1 MFHQLSRPFQL
12 LLLAFM
18 TVIFLVFP
26 VPLWASD
33 VRYTECGRPV
43 QCGSIQNIFKI
54 ECQDEVPVIQIMSES
69 FRVLKINHDNHILR
83 LTRLDLYNGT
93 CPSRFLNTTMNYLFS
108 YSPHFGNLTLF
119 FGCSSA
125 SPALASNKFS
135 CRRNN
140 TSSIETGYFTIGS
153 IPTDGN
159 LGNCNV
165 SITVPVLPSA
175 VSALINNSASLEQ
188 VLNDGFEVLWIIDD
202 TACSE
207 CMGSGGRC
215 GYNTSHF
222 QPICF
227 CSDQPYL
234 LRCPALPG
242 TTVQDHKPDAGILIL
257 IGQGGYG
264 IVYKGNLPDGHLV
277 AVKILSEPK
286 GNGEEFINEVAS
298 ISRTSHVNIV
308 TLLGFCFEGHKRALI
323 YEFMPNGSLENGCNT
338 RILHLDIKPQ
348 NILLDQDFTPKI
360 CDFGL
365 AKLCPT
371 KESSMSLLS
380 ARGTVGYV
388 APEVFSRNFGV
399 VSHKSDV
406 YSFGMMILEMV
417 AGRKIIDTGV
427 SCSSEIYF
435 PHWIYKHLELEDDH
449 LKLQQIFTNRP
460 SIHKAVDMLEGGH
473 EDLQIPPKPFPSSPV
488 RTPPGTPTTSSTNL
502 FQSSDEYTST
512 ITLA

>member
-1 MFHQLSRPFQL
+1 MFHQPSRPFQL

-43 QCGSIQNIFKI
+43 QCGSIQNITYPFWGSPRPPYCGLPEFKI

-108 YSPHFGNLTLF
+108 YSPHFGNLTRF

-175 VSALINNSASLEQ
+175 VSAIINNSASLEQ

-242 TTVQDHKPDAGILIL
+242 TTVQGTYAFSEKFHEFRLFSMKMFYESALLCLICCKFSPIRHNCTSYIFISFSFKFPAATVIL
-257 IGQGGYG
+257 Y
-264 IVYKGNLPDGHLV
+264 YS
-277 AVKILSEPK
+277 LS
-286 GNGEEFINEVAS
+286 
-298 ISRTSHVNIV
+298 
-308 TLLGFCFEGHKRALI
+308 
-323 YEFMPNGSLENGCNT
+323 
-338 RILHLDIKPQ
+338 
-348 NILLDQDFTPKI
+348 
-360 CDFGL
+360 
-365 AKLCPT
+365 
-371 KESSMSLLS
+371 
-380 ARGTVGYV
+380 
-388 APEVFSRNFGV
+388 
-399 VSHKSDV
+399 
-406 YSFGMMILEMV
+406 
-417 AGRKIIDTGV
+417 
-427 SCSSEIYF
+427 
-435 PHWIYKHLELEDDH
+435 
-449 LKLQQIFTNRP
+449 
-460 SIHKAVDMLEGGH
+460 
-473 EDLQIPPKPFPSSPV
+473 
-488 RTPPGTPTTSSTNL
+488 
-502 FQSSDEYTST
+502 
-512 ITLA
+512 

>member
-1 MFHQLSRPFQL
+1 MFHKLSRPFQL
-12 LLLAFM
+12 LLCAFM

-43 QCGSIQNIFKI
+43 QCGSIQNITYPFWGSPRPPYCGLPEFKI

-188 VLNDGFEVLWIIDD
+188 VLNDGFQVLWIIDD

-234 LRCPALPG
+234 LWCPALPG
-242 TTVQDHKPDAGILIL
+242 TTVQGTCAFSEKFPEFRLFSIAFYEDILW
-257 IGQGGYG
+257 
-264 IVYKGNLPDGHLV
+264 KCPALPY
-277 AVKILSEPK
+277 
-286 GNGEEFINEVAS
+286 
-298 ISRTSHVNIV
+298 
-308 TLLGFCFEGHKRALI
+308 LL
-323 YEFMPNGSLENGCNT
+323 
-338 RILHLDIKPQ
+338 Q
-348 NILLDQDFTPKI
+348 
-360 CDFGL
+360 
-365 AKLCPT
+365 
-371 KESSMSLLS
+371 
-380 ARGTVGYV
+380 V
-388 APEVFSRNFGV
+388 
-399 VSHKSDV
+399 
-406 YSFGMMILEMV
+406 
-417 AGRKIIDTGV
+417 
-427 SCSSEIYF
+427 
-435 PHWIYKHLELEDDH
+435 
-449 LKLQQIFTNRP
+449 
-460 SIHKAVDMLEGGH
+460 
-473 EDLQIPPKPFPSSPV
+473 
-488 RTPPGTPTTSSTNL
+488 
-502 FQSSDEYTST
+502 
-512 ITLA
+512 